1 MVKYPSPLITSCGC
15 SSMVEYQ
22 PSKLVTWVRFPSP
35 APRWS
40 KVRFAPAYFFTC
52 GRIISHPPASL
63 RLLFRKKSRFIEIN
77 CAHSDLYYKNQS
89 FAPLFLLTLQ
99 SRKDFAETPTYTCSV
114 VTPSQRLAVATN
126 LLRIFYRRI
135 YNHIFFIVLRQMK
148 KPVETAKRTFST
160 DFYYQDRTKII
171 IESNMD
177 YQESQRLFI
186 DKAANFLKQ
195 GGYMYLDFLGL
206 CWPRFFCN
214 VSQAE

>member
-63 RLLFRKKSRFIEIN
+63 LLLFRKKPRFAETN

-135 YNHIFFIVLRQMK
+135 YNHIFFIVLRHVAAIFVSLAAAFWYIE
-148 KPVETAKRTFST
+148 KPDRNYSLSGYFVAISKRT
-160 DFYYQDRTKII
+160 
-171 IESNMD
+171 
-177 YQESQRLFI
+177 
-186 DKAANFLKQ
+186 
-195 GGYMYLDFLGL
+195 
-206 CWPRFFCN
+206 PRFYRG
-214 VSQAE
+214 